1 MNKKNKY
8 LGRGHELK
16 QLIGEC
22 NSQGGRNQDVVV
34 VEPCPVAAVVHC
46 SLAVQLSARRRVA
59 NS

>member
-22 NSQGGRNQDVVV
+22 NSQGGKNQDVVV
-34 VEPCPVAAVVHC
+34 VEPCPVATVVRR
-46 SLAVQLSARRRVA
+46 SLAV
-59 NS
+59 